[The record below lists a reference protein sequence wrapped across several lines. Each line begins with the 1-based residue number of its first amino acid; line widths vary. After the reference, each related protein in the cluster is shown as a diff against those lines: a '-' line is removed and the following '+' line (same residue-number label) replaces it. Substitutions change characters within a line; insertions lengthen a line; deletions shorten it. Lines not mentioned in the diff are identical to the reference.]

1 MGRLAKTLA
10 ADSRAGEVESALG
23 AGVPDVAGASDLAT
37 GAEADRQSSEPSG
50 CTGRTR
56 GSLGARDRGGATD
69 RRPSCGPISRRQT
82 ATHTPAPMEQ
92 IPRLEALRRRLEEQG
107 IGA

>member
-1 MGRLAKTLA
+1 LGRLAKTLA

-69 RRPSCGPISRRQT
+69 RRPSAARIE
-82 ATHTPAPMEQ
+82 APDGHAHPRLDGAD
-92 IPRLEALRRRLEEQG
+92 PRLETLRRRLEEQG